1 MHDIAEFLA
10 GRDPFSGLD
19 EAELER
25 LASRTEVEFF
35 RAGTRIVPQGERS
48 QGRIRVI
55 RRGAVELLDQ
65 GRPVDLLGEGE
76 MFGHPSVISGE
87 PTRYEVR
94 AKEDTLCYSLAAE
107 DVIPLLG
114 RPSSLRFLV
123 RSLLARGRPVS
134 GNWSEAPSAEVA
146 RQYAADLV
154 SRPPVIRKPE
164 TTLRDAAR
172 VMNAEEVS
180 SVLVE
185 LDGGEF
191 GIVTDRDLRSRVV
204 AGRLSPDDP
213 VSAAM
218 SAPMVGVGADQTG
231 ADVMLTMLD
240 HDIRHVPVFSRP
252 GQVLGVIVAIDLI
265 AAETSSPFVLRRAIA
280 RARNKDEL
288 REAAGRL
295 RSAVVTLHRA
305 ELAPFHVSDVISAV
319 SDALIRRMIE
329 LAIESS
335 GQPPAEFAWMSLGS
349 HGRREP
355 MPSSDVDSGMS
366 WQDRPSP
373 DPIATEPRR
382 RLASTRTTAY
392 MQEIAA
398 NVADCIRV
406 LGWRLDP
413 HGVRASGAF
422 SASSI
427 EDWRRA
433 IESWL
438 RRPDDNRVLIAISIL
453 LDGRV
458 IYGPA
463 TRLDVKKL
471 LFEESDRA
479 MLERWMLRLALAA
492 KPPTGFMHNITVEAS
507 GKHAGTFDIKHSGLL
522 PIVDLARYFALVGEI
537 PANHSLDRLR
547 AAADQGIL
555 ERSEAR
561 VLEEAFELFTAMRLE
576 HQVAQIEENREPD
589 DRIDPKQLDPLTR
602 RYLRDAFREVAAVQ
616 RSRSAQLRAVP
627 SR

>member
-10 GRDPFSGLD
+10 GRDPFSGLE

-25 LASRTEVEFF
+25 LAGRTEVEFF
-35 RAGTRIVPQGERS
+35 PAGTTIVPQDRLS

-94 AKEDTLCYSLAAE
+94 AKEDTLCYSLAAD

-123 RSLLARGRPVS
+123 RSLLARSRPAS
-134 GNWSEAPSAEVA
+134 GNWTEAPSAEVA
-146 RQYAADLV
+146 RQYAADLIR
-154 SRPPVIRKPE
+154 RPPVICEPE
-164 TTLRDAAR
+164 TTLREAAR
-172 VMNAEEVS
+172 LMNAREVS
-180 SVLVE
+180 SVLVD
-185 LDGGEF
+185 LDRNEF
-191 GIVTDRDLRSRVV
+191 GIVTDRDLRSHVV

-213 VSAAM
+213 VKAAM
-218 SAPMVGVGADQTG
+218 SAPVVAVGGDQTG

-252 GQVLGVIVAIDLI
+252 GQPLGVIVAIDLV

-280 RARNKDEL
+280 RARNKTEL
-288 REAAGRL
+288 REAASRL
-295 RSAVVTLHRA
+295 RSTVITLYRA
-305 ELAPFHVSDVISAV
+305 GLLPFHVSDVVSAV

-335 GQPPAEFAWMSLGS
+335 GPPPTEFAWMSLGS

-355 MPSSDVDSGMS
+355 MPSSDVDSGMA
-366 WQDRPSP
+366 WLDRPDP
-373 DPIATEPRR
+373 DPITAEPRR
-382 RLASTRTTAY
+382 RLASARTAAY
-392 MQEIAA
+392 MQEIAS
-398 NVADCIRV
+398 NVADTIRV

-413 HGVRASGAF
+413 HGVNASSVF

-427 EDWRRA
+427 EDWRRCIA
-433 IESWL
+433 SWL
-438 RRPDDNRVLIAISIL
+438 ERPTDNRVLIAVSIL

-458 IYGPA
+458 VYGPN
-463 TRLDVKKL
+463 RLDVKPL
-471 LFEESDRA
+471 LFETGDRA
-479 MLERWMLRLALAA
+479 TLERWMLKLALAA
-492 KPPTGFMHNITVEAS
+492 KPPTGFMRNITVEGS
-507 GKHAGTFDIKHSGLL
+507 GKHAGTFDIKKGGLL
-522 PIVDLARYFALVGEI
+522 PIVDMARYFALVGEI
-537 PANHSLDRLR
+537 PANHTLDRLR
-547 AAADQGIL
+547 AATDLGIM
-555 ERSEAR
+555 ERTEAQ

-576 HQVAQIEENREPD
+576 HQVAQLEQGREPD
-589 DRIDPKQLDPLTR
+589 NRINPRDLDPLTR
-602 RYLRDAFREVAAVQ
+602 RYLRDAFREVAVVQ
-616 RSRSAQLRAVP
+616 RARSAQLRAAQP
-627 SR
+627 G